1 MEEVKAL
8 EQKMDIM
15 GMEREREVGEYAGI
29 VGELE
34 RKVKEGTIRMA
45 EMER

>member
-1 MEEVKAL
+1 ME
-8 EQKMDIM
+8 IM
-15 GMEREREVGEYAGI
+15 GVERDREVAEYAGI

-34 RKVKEGTIRMA
+34 RKVKEGTMRMA